1 MTQIAFLQRP
11 VRTDT
16 DSMAPLSGPPNMNAA
31 GAAPP
36 AAEITSTS
44 EPKPKPAATEFG
56 HSPDRVRILVVD
68 DEPLM
73 GSAIAR
79 VLAEHE
85 VIALTSARAA
95 MLRVIAGERFDV
107 ILCDVMMPDFSGIDL
122 YDGIAREAP
131 QFVDRLVFVTGGAYT
146 PDAIA
151 FLERITNLRL
161 EKPIMPSA
169 LHDAV
174 RSILRSTQTPP
185 PKGTA
190 APSHRGRGVE
200 E

>member
-1 MTQIAFLQRP
+1 
-11 VRTDT
+11 
-16 DSMAPLSGPPNMNAA
+16 MAPLSGPPNMNAA

-36 AAEITSTS
+36 APEITSTP
-44 EPKPKPAATEFG
+44 EPKPAATEVG

-107 ILCDVMMPDFSGIDL
+107 ILCDVMMPDFTGIDL

-131 QFVDRLVFVTGGAYT
+131 HLVDRLVFVTGGAYT

-151 FLERITNLRL
+151 FLERIPNLRL
-161 EKPIMPSA
+161 EKPITPAA

-174 RSILRSTQTPP
+174 RSILESNQAPP
-185 PKGTA
+185 PKGAA
-190 APSHRGRGVE
+190 APSRRGPGVE